1 MNQHSRGQASIPIF
15 ADTSLLQPASLWSSR
30 LIDLLLKLLADWS
43 LDLLI
48 CNTTSIPFIPTEDT
62 TEFSCLYQA
71 GFNREFIFTGRT
83 RKLNHKSPLSDCLH
97 ECGCAALRIEERRFG
112 SDPSRDLSI
121 FLHSRA
127 VKGG

>member
-1 MNQHSRGQASIPIF
+1 MDTEDF
-15 ADTSLLQPASLWSSR
+15 AYVCMCYGPGE
-30 LIDLLLKLLADWS
+30 LADLEYLSSCQFGVRTKMPESIWS